1 MNLLRKLRTELNY
14 AFYRDVQYRRKALRH
29 LVKFYRPEA
38 PVVGNISEREL
49 ICMAD
54 GKLLHGG
61 LADRLRS
68 FCTFFAFAR
77 QHGYRFGIYFRKP
90 FRLEDYLVPNLYD
103 WTVADSHLSFNSSEA
118 APIYLGTTSQEGERE
133 RLFQQDI
140 TERFLRRYGKMQN
153 HIYSAYYFAE
163 DNIAQDFRTL
173 FKPSPRLEEAL
184 DGELES
190 LGKEYVSVS
199 TRFLELLGDFHEP
212 VPCLTLPPAG
222 QEALIERCLQ
232 QLCAIHE
239 RHDNIKMLV
248 TSDSQRFVD
257 AAARLPFVHVVKGRI
272 AHVDTADSSDHMKT
286 FLDFLLISRAKA
298 AYQLQTPPMYG
309 GNFSLRAAQ
318 IGDTPFERLQFC

>member
-1 MNLLRKLRTELNY
+1 MNILRKLRTELNY

-29 LVKFYRPEA
+29 LVKFYRPDSPA
-38 PVVGNISEREL
+38 VGNISEREL

-77 QHGYRFGIYFRKP
+77 EHGYRFGIYFRQP
-90 FRLEDYLVPNLYD
+90 FRLEDYLVPNAYD
-103 WTVADSHLSFNSSEA
+103 WTVDDSHVSFNSAEA

-133 RLFQQDI
+133 RRFQHDI

-163 DNIAQDFRTL
+163 DNIANDFRTL
-173 FKPSPRLEEAL
+173 FKPSPRMEEAL
-184 DGELES
+184 GKELEQ
-190 LGKEYVSVS
+190 LGEDYISVS
-199 TRFLELLGDFHEP
+199 ARFLELLGDFHEP
-212 VPCLTLPPAG
+212 VPCLTLPAAE
-222 QEALIERCLQ
+222 QDALIERCLQ
-232 QLCAIHE
+232 QLRMIHE
-239 RHDNIKMLV
+239 QHGKMKMLV
-248 TSDSQRFVD
+248 TSDSQRFVE
-257 AAARLPFVHVVKGRI
+257 AASQLPFVHVVKGRI
-272 AHVDTADSSDHMKT
+272 AHVDTADSSDHTKT
-286 FLDFLLISRAKA
+286 FLDFLLVSRAKA

-318 IGDTPFERLQFC
+318 IGGIPFKRLQF